1 MTQTKDEIISELKNQ
16 LNNRFDA
23 LERYALDLKESLSSE
38 LKSTAGDKHDT
49 SRAMIHLEQEKIQHK
64 FSEIQLQLNQLKRIR
79 EVGNKETIGFGS
91 LISTSNELFLIG
103 IGLGKQIING
113 RIIYC
118 VGMESPIGKLLQ
130 GKCLNE
136 HFIFNGINQEI
147 KAIH

>member
-64 FSEIQLQLNQLKRIR
+64 FSEIQLQLNQLERIR
-79 EVGNKETIGFGS
+79 QIGPKITIGFGS
-91 LISTSNELFLIG
+91 LVTTSSELFLIG

-113 RIIYC
+113 QIIYC
-118 VGMESPIGKLLQ
+118 VGIESPLGKLLL
-130 GKCLNE
+130 GKALNE
-136 HFIFNGINQEI
+136 SFMFNGASQKITG
-147 KAIH
+147 IH